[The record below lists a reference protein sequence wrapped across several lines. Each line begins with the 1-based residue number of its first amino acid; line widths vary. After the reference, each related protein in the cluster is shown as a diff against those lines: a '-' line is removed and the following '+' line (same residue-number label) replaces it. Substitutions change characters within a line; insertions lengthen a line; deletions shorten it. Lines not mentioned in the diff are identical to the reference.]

1 VSRTWAKQRAR
12 LFAGNEPQEASARSP
27 FRSADPSTD
36 TVGRDFAP
44 LRSRSRR
51 ALHPWLAVAVGT
63 LAAALMVASL
73 RVSILRLRYQ
83 LSAAVVE
90 ETDLLGRQRAMTV
103 ELRELRDPS
112 RLREL
117 ATQQGFARPERVVQL
132 SVPARGVGEAPR

>member
-12 LFAGNEPQEASARSP
+12 LFAGDEPQQASSRPP

-51 ALHPWLAVAVGT
+51 ALRPWLAVAVGT